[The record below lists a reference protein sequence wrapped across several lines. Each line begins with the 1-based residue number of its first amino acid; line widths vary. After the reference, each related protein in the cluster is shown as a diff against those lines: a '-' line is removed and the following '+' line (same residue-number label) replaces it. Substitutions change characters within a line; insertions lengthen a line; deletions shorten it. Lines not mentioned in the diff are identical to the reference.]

1 MHVKDRQCIEVIGM
15 VRFDGQGVLQRGF
28 GFIVAPDLLQEK
40 SQVVKNPRAL
50 RQAGKRIIF
59 VVGLSSR
66 APIPLGDLV
75 FAFHQGFQSMKS
87 IVAQP
92 FSQRF
97 QFGGPPLSRKILANI
112 HFANLLWSQILLS
125 ISLVNTALQKQVE

>member
-28 GFIVAPDLLQEK
+28 GF
-40 SQVVKNPRAL
+40 
-50 RQAGKRIIF
+50 
-59 VVGLSSR
+59 
-66 APIPLGDLV
+66 
-75 FAFHQGFQSMKS
+75 